1 MVKAEI
7 IKPVIDSV
15 YSLENIKEAHEKV
28 STSHAKGKVVIEVNT
43 E

>member
-1 MVKAEI
+1 VF
-7 IKPVIDSV
+7 DSA
-15 YSLENIKEAHEKV
+15 YSLENINKAHEKV